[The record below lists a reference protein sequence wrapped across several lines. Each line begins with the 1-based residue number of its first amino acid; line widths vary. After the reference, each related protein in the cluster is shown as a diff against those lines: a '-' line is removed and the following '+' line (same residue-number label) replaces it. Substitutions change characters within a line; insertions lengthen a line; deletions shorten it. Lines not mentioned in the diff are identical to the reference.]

1 MIPKG
6 SVKDEPGTGT
16 VRTLLGPS
24 PDFAGALMM
33 RYYFGL
39 KRGGESAVRYV

>member
-16 VRTLLGPS
+16 VRTLLGRS
-24 PDFAGALMM
+24 PDFADSLMM

-39 KRGGESAVRYV
+39 KRGGESAVRYP